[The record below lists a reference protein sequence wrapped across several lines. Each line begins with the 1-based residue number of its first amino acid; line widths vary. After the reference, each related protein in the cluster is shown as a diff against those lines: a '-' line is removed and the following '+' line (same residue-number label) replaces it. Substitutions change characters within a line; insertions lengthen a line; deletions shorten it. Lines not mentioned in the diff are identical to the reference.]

1 MDVNITDMSWTIC
14 LFTFVLSLQLAGC
27 TTQKPTPDEIR
38 QRTAQTTEEIKKDT
52 VAIAQG
58 VREGLRSD
66 KQVDLNSADR
76 SQLASLPGFTTATAD
91 KVIEGRPYR
100 SPDELV
106 SRHIVSR
113 AEYDRIANQITVKK

>member
-1 MDVNITDMSWTIC
+1 MRWTTVC
-14 LFTFVLSLQLAGC
+14 LFTLVLALQFGC

-52 VAIAQG
+52 AAIAEG
-58 VREGLRSD
+58 VREGLHSD
-66 KQVDLNSADR
+66 KLVDLNSADR
-76 SQLASLPGFTTATAD
+76 AQLAALPGFTTARAD

-100 SPDELV
+100 STDELV
-106 SRHIVSR
+106 SRHIVSQ